1 MKAYEWI
8 NRVKREK
15 RVASDYAVAK
25 LLGVTQSAISVL
37 RTRESTM
44 SDETSVKVALALGI
58 APITVLIDQH
68 HERTTNQCVR
78 EAWER
83 LSRVI
88 DFRHDPLVF

>member
-15 RVASDYAVAK
+15 RVPSDYAVAK

-44 SDETSVKVALALGI
+44 SDDTSVKVALALGI
-58 APITVLIDQH
+58 APITVLIDQQQ
-68 HERTTNQCVR
+68 EKTTNECAK